1 MVHWCLIAIHSQI
14 PSRTTWTHFR
24 YSHRYP
30 SLALRN
36 EKVSALSRFQRTMM
50 RVGKGHFV
58 IIIQC
63 YCVLGRWKGTGRN
76 PSWNDEGNFEW
87 QEKSDI
93 ITWAFSK
100 FGSQQEDSYFL
111 GLNQSSSDQ
120 YWNCI
125 LQAFKSNPRFFAPS
139 GQKWISPA
147 RKGLQRPLA
156 NRSHW
161 NEIFEH
167 FCGTSVA
174 LQRGALSH
182 IPWVNVG
189 QHAFGSSQID
199 SNPKMVILHVI
210 WYRTCGSLCVSFWP
224 TAISSPSNQLETWL
238 ACTDCEAKGL
248 KA

>member
-1 MVHWCLIAIHSQI
+1 MWVKNIRSMDLWCTGCLILIHSQI
-14 PSRTTWTHFR
+14 PSRTRWNHFR

-36 EKVSALSRFQRTMM
+36 RCLWHPWE
-50 RVGKGHFV
+50 G
-58 IIIQC
+58 QC
-63 YCVLGRWKGTGRN
+63 PIAIPADNAADRERSPRYHTAYWAGGREQGGT

-87 QEKSDI
+87 QKKSDL

-111 GLNQSSSDQ
+111 GLNQRSSDQ

-125 LQAFKSNPRFFAPS
+125 LQDFRSNPRFFAPS

-189 QHAFGSSQID
+189 QHAFWQQ
-199 SNPKMVILHVI
+199 SN
-210 WYRTCGSLCVSFWP
+210 
-224 TAISSPSNQLETWL
+224 WL
-238 ACTDCEAKGL
+238 QP
-248 KA
+248 